1 MQLHKIIE
9 DVVRRLHSLG
19 EAVAGTDT
27 ERKVVESVKAYF
39 DGLKCGSSA
48 RFVRVPVAV
57 WIDHE
62 AYVEASGEV
71 FRGLSLPQTLGGEVE
86 ARLYTLGCDPLEA
99 WCWNDER
106 VRGNIVVVEAPRDVD
121 EAATA
126 YLFAVEAGAEAVVF
140 YDPWPG
146 RLRRVV
152 VTGRWDFC
160 NRCSAPAPI
169 PAIYLSREDGLRLA
183 KLTGVRARL
192 VSRVS
197 LQDGTGYIVELLLS
211 PKRVGGGEWEV
222 IVSAHHDHWLDGAND
237 DLAGVATLVAVGELL
252 CRSSED
258 FGPGIIRLVSF
269 TAEEFG
275 SPYLSAWYWAYGSAY
290 YVSELENTGLLD
302 KIVAVLNLDVIGYGK
317 PRVYLTLE
325 LEELVRWAA
334 SRVGLDI
341 EVVIGDNVYTDSYS
355 FSSRGIPVASMIN
368 LEDYIEYYH
377 TNLDTPD
384 KLDYYLLA
392 KVAEMVSEAVRK
404 LANKGIEAL
413 DFVGATYKMYDYA
426 DRIGAPLPLKRSLYR
441 LLREVVKAAGAKLH
455 PRLAKAF
462 RRLNSLVYAPCFNGD
477 YRFATGSFE
486 VSRLFPWLAIVE
498 DRKRLQ
504 DALEALEKG
513 DCNEALKIIEEIG
526 WSRPLP
532 GREELLASLL
542 PSATG
547 VRLVE
552 LLRACRTKEAAKI
565 LKVALERAKHVI
577 RLTAIEAS
585 RAIDSVYYELVA
597 ARVGKRF

>member
-1 MQLHKIIE
+1 MQLRRVIE
-9 DVVRRLHSLG
+9 DVVCHLHGFG
-19 EAVAGTDT
+19 ETLAGTDT
-27 ERKVVESVKAYF
+27 ERKVVESIKAYF
-39 DGLKCGSSA
+39 DSLKCGSSA

-62 AYVEASGEV
+62 AYVEANGEV
-71 FRGLSLPQTLGGEVE
+71 FYGLSLPQTLGGEVE
-86 ARLYTLGCDPLEA
+86 ARLYTLGCNPLEA
-99 WCWNDER
+99 RCWSDER
-106 VRGNIVVVEAPRDVD
+106 VKGSIVVVETPKDVD
-121 EAATA
+121 EVTTA

-140 YDPWPG
+140 YDPWPD
-146 RLRRVV
+146 RLRRAV

-160 NRCSAPAPI
+160 YRCSAPAPI
-169 PAIYLSREDGLRLA
+169 PAIYLSRKDGLELA

-197 LQDGTGYIVELLLS
+197 LQDGVGYIVEVLLS
-211 PKRVGGGEWEV
+211 PKRVCGGEWEV
-222 IVSAHHDHWLDGAND
+222 IVSAHHDHWLNGAND
-237 DLAGVATLVAVGELL
+237 NIAGVAALVAVGKLL
-252 CRSSED
+252 CESSRD
-258 FGPGIIRLVSF
+258 FGPGIVRLVSF

-275 SPYLSAWYWAYGSAY
+275 SPYLSAWYWAHGSAY

-302 KIVAVLNLDVIGYGK
+302 KIVAVLNLDVIGYGR
-317 PRVYLTLE
+317 PRVHLTLE
-325 LEELVRWAA
+325 LEELIRWAA
-334 SRVGLDI
+334 SRAGLDI
-341 EVVIGDNVYTDSYS
+341 EVVVGDNVYTDSYS

-384 KLDYYLLA
+384 KLDYHLLT

-404 LANKGIEAL
+404 LASKGVEAL

-426 DRIGAPLPLKRSLYR
+426 DRIGAPLLLKRSLYR
-441 LLREVVKAAGAKLH
+441 LLREVVKTVDARH
-455 PRLAKAF
+455 YSRLAKAF
-462 RRLNSLVYAPCFNGD
+462 RRLNNLIYAPCFNGD

-498 DRKRLQ
+498 DKKRLQ
-504 DALEALEKG
+504 DALEALEKN
-513 DCNEALKIIEEIG
+513 DCDKALKIVEEIG

-532 GREELLASLL
+532 GKEELFASLL
-542 PSATG
+542 PLAAG

-552 LLRACRTKEAAKI
+552 LLRACRVNEATKI
-565 LKVALERAKHVI
+565 LKIALERAKHVI

-585 RAIDSVYYELVA
+585 RAVDSVYYELVA
-597 ARVGKRF
+597 ARVGKHF